1 MDHFQYRNGV
11 LHAEDVPLA
20 KIAAQA
26 GTPFYCYSTATL
38 QRHYGVLSDALKGVR
53 ARICYAIKANSNLA
67 VIRTLAAL
75 GAGADIV
82 SEGELRR
89 AIAAGI
95 RPENIVFS
103 GVGKSRAEMAYAL
116 SAGVGQ
122 FNIES
127 DAELVA
133 LDDVA
138 RGWGVVAPIAIR
150 INPDIDAHSH
160 DKISTGRK
168 HDKFGILWPAA
179 RATYR
184 AAAAMPGIR
193 VVGVAIHIGSQITEA
208 APFDQAFKF
217 IAEVV
222 ETLRADKHDIRRL
235 DLGGGL
241 GVPYLGDEKTLSPGD
256 YARTVLRETAA
267 LDCELTFEPG
277 RMLVANAGIL
287 VTRVLYEKD
296 AGGVRTVIVDAAMND
311 LMRPALYDAR
321 HAIVP
326 VRKDEGMPARSFT
339 PADIVGPVCESG
351 DRFLKDWPL
360 PPLAP
365 GDLLAI
371 RTAGAYGSAMAS
383 TYNMR
388 PLLPEVMVKGG
399 NFAVVRPRQTYESLL
414 SGEGLPPW
422 LA

>member
-1 MDHFQYRNGV
+1 MDHFQYRNGI
-11 LHAEDVPLA
+11 LHAESVPLA
-20 KIAAQA
+20 QIAAQA

-38 QRHYGVLSDALKGVR
+38 QRHYRVLADALKGTQH
-53 ARICYAIKANSNLA
+53 RICYAIKANSNLA

-95 RPENIVFS
+95 KPENIVFS

-116 SAGVGQ
+116 SVGVGQ

-184 AAAAMPGIR
+184 AAAAMAGIR
-193 VVGVAIHIGSQITEA
+193 VVGVAIHIGSQITESS
-208 APFDQAFKF
+208 PFDQAFKF

-241 GVPYLGDEKTLSPGD
+241 GVPYLGDEKTLSPAD
-256 YARTVLRETAA
+256 YARIVLRETAS
-267 LDCELTFEPG
+267 LNCELTFEPG

-311 LMRPALYDAR
+311 LMRPALYEAR

-326 VRKDEGMPARSFT
+326 VREDKSGGPKI
-339 PADIVGPVCESG
+339 ADVVGPVCESG

-371 RTAGAYGSAMAS
+371 RTAGAYGSAMSS

-388 PLLPEVMVKGG
+388 PLLPEVMVRGAD
-399 NFAVVRPRQTYESLL
+399 FAIVRPRQTYESLL